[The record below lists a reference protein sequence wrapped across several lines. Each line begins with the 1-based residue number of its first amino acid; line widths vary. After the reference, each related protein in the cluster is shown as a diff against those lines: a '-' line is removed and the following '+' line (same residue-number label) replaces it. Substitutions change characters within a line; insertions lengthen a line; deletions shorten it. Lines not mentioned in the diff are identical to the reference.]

1 MNKKIFKAAAVNMD
15 CELGN
20 VKANLKKMA
29 DFCKEAS
36 AKGALAICFPELATT
51 GYSPTIL
58 GEKYYEI
65 SEPIPGPS
73 TNYLCKVAKATGLY
87 IVTGISEKSSVP
99 GRLYNSQ
106 IAISPE
112 GKIVSICEL

>member
-15 CELGN
+15 CVLGD

-29 DFCKEAS
+29 EFCKEAS

-65 SEPIPGPS
+65 SEPIPGPT
-73 TNYLCKVAKATGLY
+73 TNYLCKLAKSTGLY
-87 IVTGISEKSSVP
+87 IVTGISEKKQRSGQIVQFP
-99 GRLYNSQ
+99 GCDITGGQNR
-106 IAISPE
+106 
-112 GKIVSICEL
+112 